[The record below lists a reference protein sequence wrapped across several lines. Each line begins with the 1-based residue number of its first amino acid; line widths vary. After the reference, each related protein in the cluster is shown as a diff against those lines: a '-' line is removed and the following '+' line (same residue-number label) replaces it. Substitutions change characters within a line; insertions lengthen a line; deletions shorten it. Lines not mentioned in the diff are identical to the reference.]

1 MVNCR
6 SSDDSVGDGG
16 CTGSI
21 SSGSRVSTAIAGGRC
36 STEDKSSVEGTGDVG
51 SGETSGVDTLCK

>member
-16 CTGSI
+16 CTGII

-36 STEDKSSVEGTGDVG
+36 STEDKSSVEVGGDVDG
-51 SGETSGVDTLCK
+51 LNLVGGWEI